1 MAVAARA
8 IDPKQLAGRY
18 LVALISTLGAL
29 WLRSTL
35 HPWLKDECPFSL
47 FYLSVLLTAWL
58 AGTGP
63 AVLAMILGT
72 ASAAFF
78 FIEPR
83 ISLRVDSLS
92 EIIQLGIYVVV
103 NVVATW
109 LFERSKRQRLLAEQ
123 RALENS
129 RLSDSLRK
137 ADERKDEYLALL
149 AHELRN
155 PLAPIRSGLV
165 VLERESTAPS
175 EVQRVRRIM
184 QRQVDHLV
192 RLTQD
197 LLDVSRITRG
207 KIVLQQEP
215 IALQQVVDDALEMV
229 GGEIEQR
236 RHQFQRLLPDEP
248 VRVRGDRVR
257 LTQLVANL
265 LSNAAKYTPDS
276 GRIVLE
282 LESHAGFAD
291 LSVRDNG
298 IGFSS
303 EQSERIFQPFTQVD
317 PSRTREQGGLGLG
330 LAIVRHLAELHDGS
344 VAAHSRGPGLGAV
357 FTARLPVLPSTT
369 DERSRG
375 TACDEAIDAPREMDS
390 AMSPATADAPA
401 VPSAAAT
408 SAPRRILLVED
419 NPDAAALLAELL
431 RGDGYVVLT
440 ANDGLAA
447 LQVAVEHEPDV
458 CLLDIGLPGMD
469 GYEVARRIRRT
480 ARGKAMRLIAV
491 TGWGTVADRTA
502 AMQAGFDRHLVK
514 PVSYTDLVEVIRS
527 PRDVSSTA
535 RHEAVV

>member
-1 MAVAARA
+1 MALAARA
-8 IDPKQLAGRY
+8 FDPKALAGRY

-92 EIIQLGIYVVV
+92 EIIQLSIYVVV
-103 NVVATW
+103 NVVATC
-109 LFERSKRQRLLAEQ
+109 LFERSKRQRLIAEQ

-165 VLERESTAPS
+165 VLERESTAPT

-197 LLDVSRITRG
+197 LLDVSRISRG
-207 KIVLQQEP
+207 KIVLQKEP
-215 IALQQVVDDALEMV
+215 IALQQVIADALEMV

-236 RHQFQRLLPDEP
+236 RHQFQVLLPDEP
-248 VRVRGDRVR
+248 VRVQGDRVR

-298 IGFSS
+298 VGFSS
-303 EQSERIFQPFTQVD
+303 EQFERIFQPFTQVD

-344 VAAHSRGPGLGAV
+344 VDALSRGPGLGAT
-357 FTARLPVLPSTT
+357 FIARLPVLPSAPI
-369 DERSRG
+369 DRSHPL
-375 TACDEAIDAPREMDS
+375 ASDASSLESND
-390 AMSPATADAPA
+390 
-401 VPSAAAT
+401 VGAAT
-408 SAPRRILLVED
+408 SMDETVAPSIAATPAASAARRILLVED

-447 LQVAVEHEPDV
+447 LQSAVEHEPDV

-480 ARGKAMRLIAV
+480 ARGKSMRLIAV
-491 TGWGTVADRTA
+491 TGWGTVADRNA
-502 AMQAGFDRHLVK
+502 ALQAGFDRHLVK
-514 PVSYTDLVEVIRS
+514 PVSYSDLIEVIRS
-527 PRDVSSTA
+527 PDDASAIA